1 LPGQLF
7 KQLHLDWQE
16 ALSDLEEHIDLIEVT
31 IDKGVVTPE
40 FGNIFR
46 ALKVPLSTVKVV
58 IFGQDP
64 YPTAGVAQG
73 LAFSAPSDIVRVPA
87 SLKNIFAELMET
99 CKVASLG
106 QVTNALFEVGGQYR
120 RNM

>member
-1 LPGQLF
+1 MPGQLF

-31 IDKGVVTPE
+31 IDKGTVTPE

-87 SLKNIFAELMET
+87 SLKNIFAELHSDLA
-99 CKVASLG
+99 KP
-106 QVTNALFEVGGQYR
+106 
-120 RNM
+120 